1 MKPYR
6 YLLLATLSLPLFAC
20 SGEDGEDKPTLDPDT
35 PVALSPQIARIALT
49 KASASNSDIKAISL
63 FAVNNTAGETF
74 YGANGEGTY
83 GKYTLQS
90 GSLKPSAEDQTIW
103 LNMQQAKV
111 YSYFPA
117 TDNNGITKGG
127 TSSSYTYTIQIPAN
141 AISYSQQVTNAS
153 SLDFTTPQTD
163 YMYGVAYNTTTNAF
177 TTDLPVADNGHAA
190 TGTPKGSS
198 IAIGMKHAFCQVVLK
213 FKKNTDYV
221 GSCNL
226 TKVTYSRSIPTLNAT
241 GATTMNLAN
250 GTLTNLT
257 GANTATPV
265 NYEYTVASGVTVP
278 VSTDGIE
285 FINYGIPFA
294 SGTANVSAANLTV
307 IVDGKEMTLQNI
319 SDGGEWLAGY
329 KYTYTISIH
338 GTGLKLDGFNI
349 VGWLNEP
356 SDNTNT
362 TI

>member
-1 MKPYR
+1 MKSYR
-6 YLLLATLSLPLFAC
+6 YLLLATLSLILFAC
-20 SGEDGEDKPTLDPDT
+20 SGEDGEDKPIIDPDI
-35 PVALSPQIARIALT
+35 PVALSPQIADIALT
-49 KASASNSDIKAISL
+49 KATATSSDIKAISL
-63 FAVNNTAGETF
+63 FAVNNTEGETF

-90 GSLKPSAEDQTIW
+90 GSLKPGTADQTIW
-103 LNMQQAKV
+103 LNMQQAKI

-127 TSSSYTYTIQIPAN
+127 EDSPCTYTIKIPAT
-141 AISYSQQVTNAS
+141 AISYSRQVTNVS

-163 YMYGVAYNTTTNAF
+163 YMYGVAYNTTTNTF
-177 TTDLPVADNGHAA
+177 MTDLPVADNGHAA
-190 TGTPKGSS
+190 TGTPKGPS

-226 TKVTYSRSIPTLNAT
+226 TKVTYSRSIPTLDTT
-241 GATTMNLAN
+241 GETTMNLAN
-250 GTLTNLT
+250 GTLANLI

-265 NYEYTVASGVTVP
+265 NYEYTVASGVTVTVP
-278 VSTDGIE
+278 TDGIE

-294 SGTANVSAANLTV
+294 SGTANVTDANLTV
-307 IVDGKEMTLQNI
+307 TVDGKEMTLQNI
-319 SDGGEWLAGY
+319 SDEGKWLAGY
-329 KYTYTISIH
+329 RYTYTISIH

-349 VGWLNEP
+349 VGWLNES